1 MRHLNPYTL
10 SWYSISLVR
19 CWKECLSVET
29 LDVHQTQHVPLL
41 FWSIDERSLKD
52 VLQSPSSRLSVIVL
66 NYFYSNVLHHSL
78 CVLKKQTFCL
88 FCSYFSGINVKYHD
102 RWVKCLL
109 KCLFWSFP
117 PFIKAALFLCN
128 LNINASPPEGSPGN
142 GMQLQN
148 GSKKLL
154 TSVVCSE
161 AFPVCNGKGSW
172 HSSC

>member
-1 MRHLNPYTL
+1 MSIRRSMYHSCFGASTKA
-10 SWYSISLVR
+10 SWKMFYKVPVLACQSWFWTIF
-19 CWKECLSVET
+19 
-29 LDVHQTQHVPLL
+29 TQM
-41 FWSIDERSLKD
+41 FCIT
-52 VLQSPSSRLSVIVL
+52 
-66 NYFYSNVLHHSL
+66 L
-78 CVLKKQTFCL
+78 CVFLKKQTFCL

-102 RWVKCLL
+102 WWGKCLL
-109 KCLFWSFP
+109 KCHFWSFP
-117 PFIKAALFLCN
+117 PFIKALFLCN

-154 TSVVCSE
+154 TSVVCGE